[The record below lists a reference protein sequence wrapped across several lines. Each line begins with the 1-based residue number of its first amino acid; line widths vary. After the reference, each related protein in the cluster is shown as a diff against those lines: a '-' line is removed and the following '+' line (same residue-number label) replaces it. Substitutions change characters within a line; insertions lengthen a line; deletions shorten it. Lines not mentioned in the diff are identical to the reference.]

1 MCRSGNV
8 FSFFLTLDNQLN
20 GGRGWEECRRWV
32 RIGLKVHYLGRG
44 SGEKE
49 NNVLKEGAGCQ
60 KCRGEGALHRNK
72 VVARI
77 FLPGVAQFFVRCSF
91 L

>member
-1 MCRSGNV
+1 MYRSGNV
-8 FSFFLTLDNQLN
+8 FSLFLTLDNQLN
-20 GGRGWEECRRWV
+20 GGRGWEERRRWV

-49 NNVLKEGAGCQ
+49 NNVVKEGAGCQ

-77 FLPGVAQFFVRCSF
+77 FLPEVAQFFMRCSF

>member
-1 MCRSGNV
+1 MGRMQEMGKDRSESALSGKRI
-8 FSFFLTLDNQLN
+8 
-20 GGRGWEECRRWV
+20 RGER
-32 RIGLKVHYLGRG
+32 K
-44 SGEKE
+44 
-49 NNVLKEGAGCQ
+49 GCQ

-77 FLPGVAQFFVRCSF
+77 FLPGVAQFFMRCSF

>member
-1 MCRSGNV
+1 MGRMQEMGKDRSESALSGKRI
-8 FSFFLTLDNQLN
+8 
-20 GGRGWEECRRWV
+20 RGEITQCCERR
-32 RIGLKVHYLGRG
+32 
-44 SGEKE
+44 
-49 NNVLKEGAGCQ
+49 CQ

-77 FLPGVAQFFVRCSF
+77 FLPGVAQFFMRCSF